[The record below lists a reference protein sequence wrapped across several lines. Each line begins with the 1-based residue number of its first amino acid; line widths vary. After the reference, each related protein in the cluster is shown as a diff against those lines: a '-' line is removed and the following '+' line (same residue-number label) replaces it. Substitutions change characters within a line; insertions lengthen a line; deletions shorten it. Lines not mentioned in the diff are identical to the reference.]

1 MSQKDQVLRLQF
13 NYVARTLPII
23 RRESNVSLKSLIDEL
38 FKDMDCHSVALK
50 TSFEDDILPLSVFS
64 DSPHYLDEL
73 VRRSLTDIIVV
84 NESEK

>member
-1 MSQKDQVLRLQF
+1 MSQKDHTLRLQF
-13 NYVARTLPII
+13 NYVSRTLQVV

-38 FKDMDCHSVALK
+38 LKDMNCQSGALK
-50 TSFEDDILPLSVFS
+50 TSSEDDILPLSVFD

-84 NESEK
+84 NESKK